1 MSVQET
7 LDERQ
12 STHGDF
18 ADHARVT
25 QMLKT
30 VIQNQPGWKNLNA
43 MQRESL
49 DMIAHK
55 IGRIMAGN
63 PNFRD
68 HWIDGA
74 GYFELIAR
82 TLND

>member
-1 MSVQET
+1 VQQT
-7 LDERQ
+7 LNERQ

-18 ADHARVT
+18 ADHARAT

-55 IGRIMAGN
+55 IGRILAGN
-63 PNFRD
+63 PNHAD
-68 HWIDGA
+68 HWHDIQ
-74 GYFELIAR
+74 GYAKLIEDR
-82 TLND
+82 L

>member
-1 MSVQET
+1 VQET

-49 DMIAHK
+49 DMIVHK
-55 IGRIMAGN
+55 IGRILAAN
-63 PNFRD
+63 PNHAD
-68 HWIDGA
+68 HWHDIQ
-74 GYFELIAR
+74 GYAKLIEDR
-82 TLND
+82 L

>member
-1 MSVQET
+1 
-7 LDERQ
+7 
-12 STHGDF
+12 
-18 ADHARVT
+18 
-25 QMLKT
+25 

-55 IGRIMAGN
+55 IGRILAGN
-63 PNFRD
+63 PNFKD
-68 HWIDGA
+68 HWVDGS

-82 TLND
+82 TLDG

>member
-49 DMIAHK
+49 DMIVHK
-55 IGRIMAGN
+55 IGRILAGN
-63 PNFRD
+63 PNHAD
-68 HWIDGA
+68 HWHDIQ
-74 GYFELIAR
+74 GYAKLIEDR
-82 TLND
+82 L

>member
-1 MSVQET
+1 VSVQQT
-7 LDERQ
+7 LNERQ

-18 ADHARVT
+18 ADHARAT

-55 IGRIMAGN
+55 IGRILAGN
-63 PNFRD
+63 PNHAD
-68 HWIDGA
+68 HWHDIQ
-74 GYFELIAR
+74 GYAKLIEDR
-82 TLND
+82 L

>member
-7 LDERQ
+7 LNERQ

-63 PNFRD
+63 PNHAD
-68 HWIDGA
+68 HWHDIQ
-74 GYFELIAR
+74 GYAKLIEDR
-82 TLND
+82 I

>member
-1 MSVQET
+1 MSVQQT
-7 LDERQ
+7 LNERQ

-18 ADHARVT
+18 ADHARAT

-30 VIQNQPGWKNLNA
+30 VIQNQPGWKDLNA

-55 IGRIMAGN
+55 IGRILAGN
-63 PNFRD
+63 PNHAD
-68 HWIDGA
+68 HWHDIQ
-74 GYFELIAR
+74 GYAKLIEDR
-82 TLND
+82 L

>member
-1 MSVQET
+1 MSVQQT
-7 LDERQ
+7 LNERQ

-18 ADHARVT
+18 ADHARAT

-55 IGRIMAGN
+55 IGRILAGN
-63 PNFRD
+63 PNHAD
-68 HWIDGA
+68 HWHDIQ
-74 GYFELIAR
+74 GYAKLIEDR
-82 TLND
+82 L

>member
-1 MSVQET
+1 VQET

-49 DMIAHK
+49 DMIVHK
-55 IGRIMAGN
+55 IGRILAGN
-63 PNFRD
+63 PNHAD
-68 HWIDGA
+68 HWHDIQ
-74 GYFELIAR
+74 GYAKLIEDR
-82 TLND
+82 L

>member
-18 ADHARVT
+18 ADHARIT

-63 PNFRD
+63 PNHAD
-68 HWIDGA
+68 HWHDIQ
-74 GYFELIAR
+74 GYAKLIEDR
-82 TLND
+82 I

>member
-1 MSVQET
+1 MSVQQT
-7 LDERQ
+7 LNERQ

-18 ADHARVT
+18 ADHARAT

-30 VIQNQPGWKNLNA
+30 VIQNQPGWKNLSA

-55 IGRIMAGN
+55 MGRILAGN
-63 PNFRD
+63 PNHAD
-68 HWIDGA
+68 HWHDIQ
-74 GYFELIAR
+74 GYAKLIENR
-82 TLND
+82 L

>member
-7 LDERQ
+7 LNERQ

-18 ADHARVT
+18 ADHARAT

-43 MQRESL
+43 MQRESM
-49 DMIAHK
+49 DMIACK
-55 IGRIMAGN
+55 MARILAGN
-63 PNFRD
+63 PNFKD
-68 HWIDGA
+68 HYVDIQ
-74 GYFELIAR
+74 GYAKLIEDR
-82 TLND
+82 L